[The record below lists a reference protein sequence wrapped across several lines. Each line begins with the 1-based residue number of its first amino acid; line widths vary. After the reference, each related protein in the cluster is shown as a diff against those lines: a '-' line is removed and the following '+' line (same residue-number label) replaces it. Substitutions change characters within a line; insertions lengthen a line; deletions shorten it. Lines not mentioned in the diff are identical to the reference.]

1 MIVSVIKMSK
11 AWSVKVYF
19 DEETWNILENLKI
32 YDSKGKELSRSQ
44 KIRSMITNKL
54 GNHQADN
61 FPMHILRK
69 RLHRI
74 SLFMS
79 NGVLETE
86 PKENLSQIEIRYL
99 RALELIREFKREIV
113 QHAQYSLAGW
123 DVE

>member
-1 MIVSVIKMSK
+1 MGGFYLSK

-61 FPMHILRK
+61 FPMHLLRK

-74 SLFMS
+74 SLLMS

-86 PKENLSQIEIRYL
+86 PVENLTEFEKRYL
-99 RALELIREFKREIV
+99 RALDLVREFKREVV
-113 QHAQYSLAGW
+113 QHAQYALEGW
-123 DVE
+123 DIE